1 MQGADLLTSSDTVQ
15 VSKVPHDISMHRY
28 TTTPME
34 QPSRA
39 LWGSV
44 ACPRTLRHAT
54 RACAVLCATVS
65 GKIEMDLH
73 FVLVSSVLTVSQ
85 RNLNEKMKIETK

>member
-1 MQGADLLTSSDTVQ
+1 MC
-15 VSKVPHDISMHRY
+15 MHRY
-28 TTTPME
+28 TPTLME

-44 ACPRTLRHAT
+44 SCPA
-54 RACAVLCATVS
+54 RACTVLCATVS
-65 GKIEMDLH
+65 GKIELDLH

-85 RNLNEKMKIETK
+85 RNLNEKMKIETKQPTRNLGAPFSVIFCVSEEDISILM